1 MSLFEQFIAAASIT
15 GPVIIIL
22 LLGYL
27 LKKIRLVNQA
37 FVAGGNKLIF
47 NVSLPCFLFLSI
59 ATGSLK
65 QGLNLPLILFAITAT
80 ITSVVVIWYYAKWF
94 FEPEKIAV
102 FTQCAFRG
110 NMAIISLALCV
121 SAFGP
126 EVITL
131 AATYLAALTVLYNIL
146 AVVLLSRGRLSIISN
161 ILKNPLIIAI
171 LLGLLFSASQLP
183 LPGFVQNSLKYLSN
197 MTLPLALI
205 CIGASLDWQSFKSN
219 QKAAFHATTIKLVFQ
234 PALILI
240 VAILVGFRGDALG
253 VLFFMLAS
261 PTAAAAYIMSKQM
274 SNQGNLA
281 AEIITLSTSLCP
293 ISLTLGL
300 TLLRYFQ
307 LV

>member
-131 AATYLAALTVLYNIL
+131 AATYLAALTEV
-146 AVVLLSRGRLSIISN
+146 
-161 ILKNPLIIAI
+161 KTKQT
-171 LLGLLFSASQLP
+171 AS
-183 LPGFVQNSLKYLSN
+183 
-197 MTLPLALI
+197 
-205 CIGASLDWQSFKSN
+205 
-219 QKAAFHATTIKLVFQ
+219 
-234 PALILI
+234 
-240 VAILVGFRGDALG
+240 
-253 VLFFMLAS
+253 
-261 PTAAAAYIMSKQM
+261 
-274 SNQGNLA
+274 
-281 AEIITLSTSLCP
+281 
-293 ISLTLGL
+293 ISLAHTANAACFL
-300 TLLRYFQ
+300 TPLEFGNE
-307 LV
+307 